1 MKATEQDLDIKYMV
15 CKQLLVVEQEAE
27 VKNII
32 FLCSSKYFF
41 SYSHKYCLIKKFGIS
56 YWKYS

>member
-56 YWKYS
+56 Y